1 MVLYVPAAAPPG
13 AACSRYVEG
22 GPTLSLRDP
31 SGYRLSF
38 VGMLELDPRYGELV
52 RIDPNSEVSE
62 EVLRRIPLGTPVAEG
77 GIDEST
83 LRDLLFRFPGALP
96 VARIDASYAAPVPVC
111 CELSTPAGY
120 VDAVF
125 VNSLGR
131 LTLAEFKLWR
141 NPQARREVIG
151 QVLDYAKEFA
161 SWSYEDLQREVS
173 RTLGRKGNVLYELV
187 RSKSAD
193 LQEAEFVD
201 NVSRHLARGEFL
213 LLIVGDG
220 IREGV
225 ENIVEFVQRYS
236 GLHFT
241 LALVEAALYRDSSD
255 RIIVQ
260 PRCLARTEVV
270 QRFVIE
276 GGVAQPPPGDSDEP
290 LSDNEEENLRFW
302 TAVLRDYAFS
312 DVTVEVPEV
321 SKESAIYVK
330 VRHSG
335 FGGWGLSF
343 VGYLY
348 RNNRSMGCYMSCRKG
363 IAQAERVFSEV
374 KAGLDGLRGE
384 LGDDLQYW
392 ENNAGRPRI
401 GFWRKTQL
409 PFPPDGANEGANEAF
424 EEAVA
429 WMRVRLE
436 GLVSALHPRL
446 QKLLAGK

>member
-1 MVLYVPAAAPPG
+1 M
-13 AACSRYVEG
+13 
-22 GPTLSLRDP
+22 
-31 SGYRLSF
+31 F
-38 VGMLELDPRYGELV
+38 VGVPELDPRYGELV
-52 RIDPNSEVSE
+52 RIDPNAEASE

-77 GIDEST
+77 GIDESS
-83 LRDLLFRFPGALP
+83 LQDLLFRFPGALP
-96 VARIDASYAAPVPVC
+96 VAGIDASYAAPVPVC
-111 CELSTPAGY
+111 RELSTPAGY

-151 QVLDYAKEFA
+151 QILDYAKEFA

-173 RTLGRKGNVLYELV
+173 RALGRKGNVLYELV

-276 GGVAQPPPGDSDEP
+276 GGTAHAPPGGSDEP
-290 LSDNEEENLRFW
+290 LSDHEQENLRFW

-312 DVTVEVPEV
+312 DITVEVPEV
-321 SKESAIYVK
+321 TKESVIYVK

-335 FGGWGLSF
+335 WGGWGLSF

-348 RNNRSMGCYMSCRKG
+348 RNYSQIGCYMACRKG
-363 IAQAERVFSEV
+363 IPQAERAYGEV

-392 ENNAGRPRI
+392 EDNAGRPRI
-401 GFWRKTQL
+401 GFQRETQF
-409 PFPPDGANEGANEAF
+409 PFPPDRANDRANEAF

-429 WMRVRLE
+429 WMRICLE
-436 GLVSALHPRL
+436 RLVSTLHPRL
-446 QKLLAGK
+446 QKLLGGRLN